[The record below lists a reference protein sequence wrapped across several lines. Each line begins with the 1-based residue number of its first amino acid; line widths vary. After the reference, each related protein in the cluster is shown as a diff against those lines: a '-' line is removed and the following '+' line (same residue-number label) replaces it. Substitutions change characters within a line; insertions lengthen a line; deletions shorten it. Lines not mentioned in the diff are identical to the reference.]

1 MRWRCA
7 GGARECQCWCPEGP
21 TSPPAIERASSPGA
35 RLRGLSRCATRGQL
49 LRGDERG
56 NGRLRLGHAR
66 SASVHGSCATV
77 WTVRSNPIPSEHRPV
92 HARRA
97 IQPRL
102 AVDRTC
108 SRLAPSPP
116 ESRHR
121 SGRTAW
127 LLAVGC
133 RRRPGDVTMA
143 RRVPLHRAAS
153 ANPGSSKRAGQSRNR
168 TNASISASSIGGG
181 SRTRMV
187 K

>member
-1 MRWRCA
+1 MGWLEVRNGGADGGGWHTSDLHLQRITHRHLTRRTSTSSAIRAIERLGCA
-7 GGARECQCWCPEGP
+7 GGALEV
-21 TSPPAIERASSPGA
+21 RASVNAGVLKDQRHRRLSSALPAPAPGCA
-35 RLRGLSRCATRGQL
+35 ASRCATRGQL

-127 LLAVGC
+127 LLAV
-133 RRRPGDVTMA
+133 DDDLAT
-143 RRVPLHRAAS
+143 
-153 ANPGSSKRAGQSRNR
+153 
-168 TNASISASSIGGG
+168 
-181 SRTRMV
+181 
-187 K
+187 